1 MIVTVPTMPL
11 TRTLITSVVPSH
23 KVASGLL
30 PTRFYIFIF
39 YSFHPGEVLK
49 KCPQA
54 EHTLKENANAA
65 CVFGDPRKD

>member
-30 PTRFYIFIF
+30 PMRFYFEF
-39 YSFHPGEVLK
+39 SFHPGEVLK

-54 EHTLKENANAA
+54 EHTLKENVNVA